1 MVKNIWQILK
11 KVFLKFRRQDF
22 WIQLLIVF
30 IVFGLLQVLGQS
42 CGIVEGLTNN
52 NDNNK
57 VLTYFHMN
65 NCPHCVKFSKDV
77 WDDFVDEDVK
87 PPELKKK
94 KKLLKKAGLSWPPKA
109 VEVAEQTDE
118 HKKLDLE
125 GYPTIMILNSDGTAI
140 EGCDKCTWASE
151 QRTKENLEQFIK
163 DFQSKSSN

>member
-1 MVKNIWQILK
+1 MFKKIWQIPK
-11 KVFLKFRRQDF
+11 KLFLKFRRQDF

-77 WDDFVDEDVK
+77 WDDFVKDK
-87 PPELKKK
+87 GRNN

-109 VEVAEQTDE
+109 VESKTVMET
-118 HKKLDLE
+118 KKYKDLDIE
-125 GYPTIMILNSDGTAI
+125 GYPTIMILNSDGAAI